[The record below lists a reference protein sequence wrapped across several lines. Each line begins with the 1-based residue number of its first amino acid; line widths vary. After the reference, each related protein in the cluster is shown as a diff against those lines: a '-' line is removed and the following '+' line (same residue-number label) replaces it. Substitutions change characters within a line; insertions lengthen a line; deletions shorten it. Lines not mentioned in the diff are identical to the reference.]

1 MTKGKSCLLLNLAI
15 VLSLAMAAIAAEPN
29 NVGNI
34 LKENGF
40 DWIFGKWETI
50 TDANQKIEAEFELEA
65 DGYAI
70 SIEAKAGNNE
80 NVGLVYYSP
89 AKKTIL
95 YTGVDSTGRVFDGHW
110 EIKGDKLVIN
120 LEQTK
125 PDGSIT
131 RYMRY
136 LSKVDADTMKSV
148 TYSVVDGKRSDEP
161 IGTLLFKRDK

>member
-1 MTKGKSCLLLNLAI
+1 MKMKLLLVLI
-15 VLSLAMAAIAAEPN
+15 LMPVLSVTIAVNAAEPN

-34 LKENGF
+34 FKENGF
-40 DWIFGKWETI
+40 DWLFGKWVVI

-70 SIEAKAGNNE
+70 SIEAKTGSNE

-89 AKKTIL
+89 VTKSII
-95 YTGVDSTGRVFDGHW
+95 YTGVDSTGRIFGGPW
-110 EIKGDKLVIN
+110 EIKGDKLIVNI
-120 LEQTK
+120 EQTK

-131 RYMRY
+131 HYLRY

-148 TYSVVDGKRSDEP
+148 TYSVADGKRSEEP
-161 IGTLLFKRDK
+161 IGTLVFKRDK

>member
-15 VLSLAMAAIAAEPN
+15 VLSLAMTAIAAEPN

-34 LKENGF
+34 LKEKGF
-40 DWIFGKWETI
+40 GWLFGKWETI
-50 TDANQKIEAEFELEA
+50 TDANQQIEVEFELEG

-70 SIEAKAGNNE
+70 SIEAKTGSNE

-89 AKKTIL
+89 AKKMIF
-95 YTGVDSTGRVFDGHW
+95 YTGIDSTGRVNTGPW
-110 EIKGDKLVIN
+110 EIQGDKLVVNI
-120 LEQTK
+120 EQTK

-131 RYMRY
+131 QYVRYI
-136 LSKVDADTMKSV
+136 SKIDADTMKSV

-161 IGTLLFKRDK
+161 IGTFIFKRDK